1 MVALKATFSEDEG
14 MINPEL
20 LKQLEAYISLHMEP
34 KVLYS
39 MDVDYYL
46 EKQISENVINIE
58 LQQFI
63 KRKQQPTL
71 TEVLFQ
77 FIDKKGLKD
86 SEVYKK
92 AGLDR
97 KLFSKIRSTPNYRPR
112 KNTIIQL
119 ALALELDKKQT
130 DKLLRS
136 AGYTLSDSDMFDLT
150 ILFCLEKK
158 IYNIYEVNIALE
170 HIGAKL
176 LDS

>member
-1 MVALKATFSEDEG
+1 

-39 MDVDYYL
+39 MDADYYL

-58 LQQFI
+58 LEQFI

-92 AGLDR
+92 AGVDR

-112 KNTIIQL
+112 KNTIIAL
-119 ALALELDKKQT
+119 ALALELTTKET
-130 DKLLRS
+130 DKLLKS
-136 AGYTLSDSDMFDLT
+136 AGYTLSDSEEMDLT
-150 ILFCLEKK
+150 ILFCLENK
-158 IYNIYEVNIALE
+158 IYSLHEVNIALDYVGVKPL
-170 HIGAKL
+170 I
-176 LDS
+176 